1 MKETIFS
8 FYNDSDAH
16 NFVIIFTHNREIG
29 NFHQQGYESTY
40 HLANTVFKI

>member
-16 NFVIIFTHNREIG
+16 NSVIIFTHNRETV
-29 NFHQQGYESTY
+29 NYLQQGYESTN
-40 HLANTVFKI
+40 HLPYFI